1 MCVCVCVCVWVCV
14 CVCMRARVCVHA
26 CMRARVCVCSCH
38 RYEQTV
44 YDPAYYYL
52 YTFDNFIQPSLVHN
66 ATKLQELV
74 AFFMTFIHPPSSDSY
89 LSCTGT
95 LTGGKL
101 RH

>member
-1 MCVCVCVCVWVCV
+1 
-14 CVCMRARVCVHA
+14 
-26 CMRARVCVCSCH
+26 MRARVCVCVRACARARVCSRH

-101 RH
+101 WH

>member
-1 MCVCVCVCVWVCV
+1 MRVCVCVC
-14 CVCMRARVCVHA
+14 A
-26 CMRARVCVCSCH
+26 CARVCVCSPD
-38 RYEQTV
+38 RYERTV

-74 AFFMTFIHPPSSDSY
+74 AFFMAFIHPPSNDSY

-95 LTGGKL
+95 LTGGRL
-101 RH
+101 WFHLYWVGSGSIFVG